1 MAIPTIENDIA
12 SGYRIRYTTRVN
24 AGYAYSEKHPQDQQ
38 QEPPPLPPS
47 VKPLVTLAG
56 SHFECV
62 VDLVLVFQARPRLE
76 SEIFELPP
84 RRQGRAVL
92 PLAFMQLLG
101 WG

>member
-1 MAIPTIENDIA
+1 MSTQAMLTQKN
-12 SGYRIRYTTRVN
+12 IRKTN
-24 AGYAYSEKHPQDQQ
+24 NKN
-38 QEPPPLPPS
+38 PPPLPPS
-47 VKPLVTLAG
+47 VKPLVTLAR